1 MARSVNRITL
11 IGNVGRD
18 PDIQQ
23 TKNGT
28 KVAHFS
34 VATNRRVPSGTD
46 GEELTD
52 WHRLTLWNKQAQFA
66 EDYIRTGDRV
76 YIDGRLVQADARSDG
91 GWEYDSYERDGVV
104 IPTAEVI
111 VREVVMLNSK
121 GGADDEELDEAA

>member
-1 MARSVNRITL
+1 MSRSVNRITL

-18 PDIQQ
+18 PDIHE

-34 VATNRRVPSGTD
+34 LATNRRASSD
-46 GEELTD
+46 GEERTD

-66 EDYIRTGDRV
+66 EDYVRTGDRIYV
-76 YIDGRLVQADARSDG
+76 DGRL
-91 GWEYDSYERDGVV
+91 EYDSYERDGVV

-111 VREVVMLNSK
+111 VREVVLLSSK
-121 GGADDEELDEAA
+121 AGAGELGAAA

>member
-34 VATNRRVPSGTD
+34 VATNRRIPSGTD
-46 GEELTD
+46 GEERTD

-76 YIDGRLVQADARSDG
+76 YIDGRL
-91 GWEYDSYERDGVV
+91 EYDSYERDGVV

-121 GGADDEELDEAA
+121 GVADDAALDEAA

>member
-23 TKNGT
+23 TKNGP

-34 VATNRRVPSGTD
+34 VATNRRMPAGTD
-46 GEELTD
+46 GEEPTD
-52 WHRLTLWNKQAQFA
+52 WHRLTLWNRQAQFA
-66 EDYIRTGDRV
+66 EDYIRMGDRV
-76 YIDGRLVQADARSDG
+76 YIDGRL
-91 GWEYDSYERDGVV
+91 EYDSYERDGVV

-121 GGADDEELDEAA
+121 GAESGEELDEAA

>member
-1 MARSVNRITL
+1 MSRSVNKITL

-34 VATNRRVPSGTD
+34 VATNRRVPAGSE
-46 GEELTD
+46 GEERTD
-52 WHRLTLWNKQAQFA
+52 WHRLTLWNRQAQFA

-76 YIDGRLVQADARSDG
+76 YVEGRM
-91 GWEYDSYERDGVV
+91 EYDSYERDGVV
-104 IPTAEVI
+104 IPTAEI
-111 VREVVMLNSK
+111 TVREIVLLTSK
-121 GGADDEELDEAA
+121 GGVSSDDGMEEAA

>member
-23 TKNGT
+23 TKSGT

-34 VATNRRVPSGTD
+34 VATNRRVQGGAE
-46 GEELTD
+46 GEERTD

-66 EDYIRTGDRV
+66 EDYIQAGDRIYV
-76 YIDGRLVQADARSDG
+76 DGRL
-91 GWEYDSYERDGVV
+91 EYDSYERDGVV
-104 IPTAEVI
+104 IPTAEI
-111 VREVVMLNSK
+111 HVREVVILNSK
-121 GGADDEELDEAA
+121 SAAVDLALDEAA